1 AGVRMTQRRDSARQA
16 WLRTTLDQYERPL
29 VRYASGLLGNLDG
42 ARDVVQETFLR
53 LCREDRARVDG
64 HLSRWLFTVCR
75 NHALDIRRKERR
87 IETLGITSAA
97 SVERATAAPDDVA
110 EKRETASEVLRI
122 LATLPDSDARTASR
136 QVTTLCM
143 TSAARP
149 LPLASAPSK
158 NLV

>member
-1 AGVRMTQRRDSARQA
+1 MAEIKRSRRLA
-16 WLRTTLDQYERPL
+16 WIRSVLTEYEGPL
-29 VRYASGLLGNLDG
+29 TRYAARITGDAER